1 MRTPT
6 FSRRLLAGTLAA
18 ATLLL
23 GACEKNKTKSE
34 QPTVAVNYALSTV
47 GGAFPNQTTYIQGLA
62 DLNATTLDTR
72 NAQEQAS
79 FAAMWHYK
87 KDLYM
92 SKFSAPATLTKYTFD
107 PATGRPVEAGRL
119 VVPGANTFSDVQ
131 FISDTEAYASVGG
144 GLARLVKF
152 NPTTFVTTGEVD
164 LSRLQRRTGIRST
177 YYLGSMVRDSKL
189 FWAVYFENTSFGAL
203 TDSAHV
209 AVIDLTTGRLEKLI
223 SDPRTS
229 TVFSSGAISC
239 FSKDANGDIYVQGD
253 GNPRVPSGVLR
264 IKAGETRFDPAY
276 FFDLKAA
283 TGKDCK
289 GLYHFG
295 NGLAF
300 TTRIEDPTD
309 SYEFKGPNYRF
320 YKVDLNAKT
329 SGGALPGLP
338 LIYGSQSSLMR
349 KFDEQNLLLSVNTK
363 TENALYQY
371 KLSDGTVS
379 KKMDVPGLLTGLAK
393 LN

>member
-1 MRTPT
+1 MHTT
-6 FSRRLLAGTLAA
+6 TLTRRLLTGTLAA

-23 GACEKNKTKSE
+23 TACDKNNEPDSA
-34 QPTVAVNYALSTV
+34 PTVATNYAVSTV
-47 GGAFPNQTTYIQGLA
+47 GGAFPSQTTYIQGLP
-62 DLNATTLDTR
+62 DLNGTTLDTK
-72 NAQEQAS
+72 NATEQAS
-79 FAAMWHYK
+79 FAAMWNYK
-87 KDLYM
+87 QAVYM
-92 SKFSAPATLTKYTFD
+92 SKFAAPATLTKYTFD

-131 FISDTEAYASVGG
+131 FVSDTEAYASVGG

-152 NPTTFVTTGEVD
+152 NPTTFVTTGEVS
-164 LSRLQRRTGIRST
+164 LAKLQKTGARST
-177 YYLGSMVRDSKL
+177 YYLGSMVRGTKL
-189 FWAVYFENTSFGAL
+189 FWAVYYENSAFNPL

-209 AVIDLTTGRLEKLI
+209 AVIDLPTGQIERVISDGRTGR
-223 SDPRTS
+223 
-229 TVFSSGAISC
+229 VFSSGAVEC

-253 GNPRVPSGVLR
+253 GTSRVPSGVLR
-264 IKAGETRFDPAY
+264 IKAGETRFDPTY

-309 SYEFKGPNYRF
+309 SYEFNGPNYKY
-320 YKVDLNAKT
+320 YKLDLNART

-338 LIYGSQSSLMR
+338 QIYGSQSSLVR
-349 KFDEQNLLLSVNTK
+349 KFDDQNLLLSVNTK
-363 TENALYQY
+363 TQNSVYQY
-371 KLSDGTVS
+371 KLSDGTIT

>member
-1 MRTPT
+1 MHPSNFKT
-6 FSRRLLAGTLAA
+6 RLLTGALAA

-23 GACEKNKTKSE
+23 GACDKDKNNSE
-34 QPTVAVNYALSTV
+34 QPIVAVNYALSTV
-47 GGAFPNQTTYIQGLA
+47 GGAFPSQTTYIQGLA
-62 DLNATTLDTR
+62 DLNAPSLDTK

-92 SKFSAPATLTKYTFD
+92 SKFGAPATLTKYTFD

-131 FISDTEAYASVGG
+131 FINDTEAYASVGG

-152 NPTTFVTTGEVD
+152 NPTTFVTTGEVN
-164 LSRLQRRTGIRST
+164 LARAQKPGTRNV
-177 YYLGSMVRDSKL
+177 YYLGSMVRDTKL
-189 FWAVYFENTSFGAL
+189 FWAVYYENSSFGAF

-209 AVIDLTTGRLEKLI
+209 AVIDLPTGRLDKVI
-223 SDPRTS
+223 SDPRTG
-229 TVFSSGAISC
+229 TVFSSGAIEC

-253 GNPRVPSGVLR
+253 GTPRVPSGVLR
-264 IKAGETRFDPAY
+264 IKAGETRFDPSY
-276 FFDLKAA
+276 FFDLRAA
-283 TGKDCK
+283 TGKNCK

-309 SYEFKGPNYRF
+309 AYEFNGPNYRY

-329 SGGALPGLP
+329 SGGALPNLP

-349 KFDEQNLLLSVNTK
+349 KFDAENILLSVNTK
-363 TENALYQY
+363 TQNSICQY
-371 KLSDGTVS
+371 KLSDGAVS

>member
-1 MRTPT
+1 MHTSY
-6 FSRRLLAGTLAA
+6 FQSRLLTGTLAA

-23 GACEKNKTKSE
+23 GACDKNKTDDSK
-34 QPTVAVNYALSTV
+34 PTVATNYAMSTV
-47 GGAFPNQTTYIQGLA
+47 GGAFPSQTTYIQGLT
-62 DLNATTLDTR
+62 DLNAATLDTR
-72 NAQEQAS
+72 NATEQAS

-87 KDLYM
+87 QALYM

-131 FISDTEAYASVGG
+131 FISETEAYASVGG

-164 LSRLQRRTGIRST
+164 LTRLQKPGARRV
-177 YYLGSMVRDSKL
+177 YYLGSMVRDTKL
-189 FWAVYFENTSFGAL
+189 FWGVYYETPSFASL

-209 AVIDLTTGRLEKLI
+209 AVIDLPTGRLEKVI
-223 SDPRTS
+223 ADPRTG

-253 GNPRVPSGVLR
+253 GTSRVPSGVLR

-289 GLYHFG
+289 GLYLFG

-309 SYEFKGPNYRF
+309 SYEFRGPNYR
-320 YKVDLNAKT
+320 YYRLDLNART

-338 LIYGSQSSLMR
+338 LIFGSQSSLMR
-349 KFDEQNLLLSVNTK
+349 KFDDQNLLLSVNTR
-363 TENALYQY
+363 TQNSIYQY
-371 KLSDGTVS
+371 KLSDGTIS

>member
-1 MRTPT
+1 MQTLT
-6 FSRRLLAGTLAA
+6 FSRHFLAVPLAA

-23 GACEKNKTKSE
+23 GACEKNKNKAE
-34 QPTVAVNYALSTV
+34 QPAVAVNYAVSTV
-47 GGAFPNQTTYIQGLA
+47 GGAFPNQTTYIQGLS
-62 DLNATTLDTR
+62 DLNAPALDTK

-79 FAAMWHYK
+79 FASMWHYK
-87 KDLYM
+87 KALYM

-152 NPTTFVTTGEVD
+152 NPTTFVTTGEVN
-164 LSRLQRRTGIRST
+164 LARAQKPGTRNV
-177 YYLGSMVRDSKL
+177 YYLGSMVRDTKL
-189 FWAVYFENTSFGAL
+189 FWAIYYENSSFGAF

-209 AVIDLTTGRLEKLI
+209 AVIDLPTGRLEKVI
-223 SDPRTS
+223 ADPRTGM
-229 TVFSSGAISC
+229 VFSSGAIEC

-253 GNPRVPSGVLR
+253 GTPRVPSGVLR
-264 IKAGETRFDPAY
+264 IKAGETRFDPDY
-276 FFDLKAA
+276 FFDLQAA
-283 TGKDCK
+283 TGKNCK

-309 SYEFKGPNYRF
+309 SYEFRGPNYKF
-320 YKVDLNAKT
+320 YKLDLNART
-329 SGGALPGLP
+329 SGGAVPSLPV
-338 LIYGSQSSLMR
+338 IYGSRSSLVR
-349 KFDEQNLLLSVNTK
+349 KFDDQHLLLSVNTA
-363 TENALYQY
+363 TENAIYQY